1 MAKNYQILLCETY
14 HDKDKK
20 AFIDISSCEL
30 GSNSSLFRGQAYDI
44 EFVTKIDGT
53 HSLSFSLPRYY
64 FDEEKG
70 EQVLNELVDFIS
82 NKTKIR
88 LNKDDKIFYLVV
100 NNMDI
105 IENNGVFSYK
115 YSCSDSYIEELSK
128 SGYGITFTDKDGLGT
143 IHELAERIVK
153 DYDWGYNAEKT
164 GTLYEYTTDQAYN
177 QEQQRYDTIYNPVP
191 VHPVKY
197 IPEIDQYAYKMA
209 LTKPVSFEIGQSGQY
224 LYIIRDT
231 EKVMMTIGDKTYT
244 KIKIQPYRFAKNL
257 AKDEEMVLWTF
268 TKTISNTEEQDFA
281 RVYYKNK
288 ALYFVD
294 KDNNTHKILDDTST
308 DTPMCIVYD
317 LKRTYKIKSYTFK
330 NTPHFSFLQQRIYA
344 YDTSQVNSTGTVDN
358 LIYNYND
365 FVDTIGWTEI
375 DDGLVITSYYT
386 TEEGEVVD
394 KNTYH
399 MLLTKNLSNTTY
411 QFLNDTAAD
420 SNKSIKANQPYI
432 FKYKLENG
440 KANGVINKI
449 LIYDKN
455 PILNKNAPTGS
466 QISPIYTYAPA
477 DGLSQDYYHTL
488 KLKRTILQPYIV
500 FEVQFTNGNEIGIT
514 EFQLFE
520 AVGKEIKDG
529 AIITSTAEES
539 NLYLISHLVNG
550 TLFREFNENGEI
562 DENYKDI
569 VDRILLPNSGEQLKA
584 YTHKYIQYFT
594 RDNYYEDNQGNE
606 QKQGLSEDTL
616 SYLNFEEINKPTI
629 RYELEGQMVDGV
641 AITWPIQESNIIE
654 VPDITNQSAQDF
666 NHVYLSKKDG
676 KYYQFYEITAKGI
689 DGIERTN
696 GKWDYALFGDGA
708 HDKRRTLVAEKSNR
722 FNLIQ
727 ELSELFKVWPVFN
740 IYEENG
746 ILKKEF
752 YFREACIKENFAGF
766 HSGIN
771 LTSISR
777 KTDSDDIVTKM
788 FVEDQE
794 SDLSSDGFISIRK
807 APMNPWGE
815 NYLYNFQH
823 YVNQRLLTDQIL
835 ITDAQGDELSELMI
849 DHDLKTLYETI
860 YPMNQTIFDLNDQL
874 AEVKVQ
880 KANKDSYIKGL
891 TIQLAGIYERKA
903 SLEADNQSDSI
914 SQPDID
920 KNNETIARYIDEAKK
935 LEDPENPMG
944 LPKAKADLEN
954 LVSQLTDLNEQINTL
969 MYGNGSTKGKTQLIQ
984 EFEKKY
990 SQYIKE
996 GIWSDNSYVEPD
1008 AYYLDAQKV
1017 LNTSSMPKATWSI
1030 SVVDGS
1036 VVPEFED
1043 FIFEVGDKTFLV
1055 DNDFFGIS
1063 KDDEKYVFDVLISQI
1078 AEGLD
1083 NPTKNKIEVRNYLT
1097 SFEDLFQRISA
1108 ATQTLELNEQTYN
1121 KGAYFTANG
1130 EVDQNIFQKTLLQN
1144 SFTLSTADDNSW
1156 NLDHTGLS
1164 LQSVINPAKKMRIVA
1179 DGLFLSNSMN
1189 KLTGEPQ
1196 WKTGI
1201 TADGINA
1208 SILTAGTINTARIKI
1223 YADGQ
1228 LNFLWNELGISA
1240 YDYDND
1246 YNKDENGEYTSN
1258 HFVRFDKYG
1267 LYQVNDVKNNFG
1279 FTTDTKNPWFQGLD
1293 TNMAIKRIVGNSNF
1307 SLTRWGF
1314 NWKALSPDGKA
1325 GIQLGYLTNDYGYID
1340 NQNLYGLWITD
1351 INNDTVVAL
1360 QNNGEN
1366 RIAGFYFHPSYM
1378 YAKNQVKTGLLTTEE
1393 FITGVQ
1399 SGGRAAFAAGVK
1411 NMDSWANKETT
1422 SFYVTHDGFLYAKNA
1437 EIEGKITATE
1447 GIISGW
1453 IIGDTLY
1460 KRYTHTYKGEK
1471 LTFETFIGGSSA
1483 NDTAKYVI
1491 GVGYIIPLPN
1501 YELLVPT
1508 FGVSKTGKLYAMDAE
1523 IVGDIQARSLKNSA
1537 GDTII
1542 DSNGNLNLVNAK
1554 LEGEISGLKIIGGQ
1568 FVSNDFRSVN
1578 ESNYLVALG
1587 GPTGYFKVSPK
1598 GIATFG
1604 DGSSEISFDTWWTK
1618 GTTDSYPMVMFK
1630 DGDASGRIAG
1640 IYANYN
1646 KSSSRYEFSLLSGNS
1661 SSGYSNK
1668 IYEIDS
1674 LGNIYSDISRVSHY
1688 YKNYTCPRDSWIKLR
1703 GASGD
1708 IVQIWHCN
1716 GLIYKVEEL

>member
-14 HDKDKK
+14 YDQDKK
-20 AFIDISSCEL
+20 AFVDISSCEL

-70 EQVLNELVDFIS
+70 ERVLNELVDFIS

-105 IENNGVFSYK
+105 VEDNGVFSYK

-153 DYDWGYNAEKT
+153 DYDWEYNAEKT
-164 GTLYEYTTDQAYN
+164 GTLYEYTTDQVYN

-197 IPEIDQYAYKMA
+197 IPELDQYAYKMA
-209 LTKPVSFEIGQSGQY
+209 LTKPVPFTAGQSGRY
-224 LYIIRDT
+224 LYIIRNT
-231 EKVMMTIGDKTYT
+231 KKVEVTKDGQTYT
-244 KIKIQPYRFAKNL
+244 EIRIQQYSFPENL
-257 AKDEEMVLWTF
+257 PGENGEKVLWTF
-268 TKTISNTEEQDFA
+268 AKPEVPTEESPSS
-281 RVYYKNK
+281 RVYYKDK

-294 KDNNTHKILDDTST
+294 KENITHEILDDTST

-317 LKRTYKIKSYTFK
+317 LGSSYTIYNCNLKDSPF
-330 NTPHFSFLQQRIYA
+330 FSFLQQRIYA
-344 YDTSQVNSTGTVDN
+344 YDASQVNSTGTVDN

-386 TEEGEVVD
+386 TEKGDIVD

-399 MLLTKNLSNTTY
+399 MLLRKNLSNTTY
-411 QFLNDTAAD
+411 KFLNDTAAD
-420 SNKSIKANQPYI
+420 SNKILKANQPYI

-440 KANGVINKI
+440 KANGVIKKI

-455 PILNKNAPTGS
+455 PILNKNASTGG
-466 QISPIYTYAPA
+466 QISPIYTYAPV

-488 KLKRTILQPYIV
+488 KLKQAVSQPYIV
-500 FEVQFTNGNEIGIT
+500 FEVQFTVGNEIGIT

-520 AVGKEIKDG
+520 AVGKEVKDG
-529 AIITSTAEES
+529 TIITSTAEES

-550 TLFREFNENGEI
+550 TLFRES
-562 DENYKDI
+562 DEKYKNI
-569 VDRILLPNSGEQLKA
+569 VDRILLPGSEEQLKA

-629 RYELEGQMVDGV
+629 RYELEGQIVDGV
-641 AITWPIQESNIIE
+641 TITWPIQESNIIE
-654 VPDITNQSAQDF
+654 VPDITDQSAQDF

-740 IYEENG
+740 IYEKDG
-746 ILKKEF
+746 VLKKEF

-771 LTSISR
+771 LISISR

-835 ITDAQGDELSELMI
+835 VTDAQGEQLPELMI
-849 DHDLKTLYETI
+849 DHDLKTLYETV
-860 YPMNQTIFDLNDQL
+860 YPMNQRIFDLNEQL

-880 KANKDSYIKGL
+880 KANKDAYIKGL
-891 TIQLAGIYERKA
+891 TIQLAGINERKA

-914 SQPDID
+914 SDTDIT
-920 KNNETIARYIDEAKK
+920 KNNGIIARYIDEANK
-935 LEDPENPMG
+935 LEKIE
-944 LPKAKADLEN
+944 LPKAKADLES
-954 LVSQLTDLNEQINTL
+954 LVSQLTDLNNQINIL
-969 MYGNGSTKGKTQLIQ
+969 MYGDGNTKGKIQLIQ

-1030 SVVDGS
+1030 SVIDGS

-1063 KDDEKYVFDVLISQI
+1063 KDGEKYIFDVLISQI
-1078 AEGLD
+1078 EEGLD
-1083 NPTKNKIEVRNYLT
+1083 DPTKNKIEVRNYLT

-1156 NLDHTGLS
+1156 NLDHTGLN

-1208 SILTAGTINTARIKI
+1208 SIITAGTINTARIKI
-1223 YADGQ
+1223 YANGQ

-1258 HFVRFDKYG
+1258 HFIRFDKYG
-1267 LYQVNDVKNNFG
+1267 LYQVNDKKNNFG
-1279 FTTDTKNPWFQGLD
+1279 FTTDTKNPWFKGLS
-1293 TNMAIKRIVGNSNF
+1293 TNDAIKRIIDNSNF

-1314 NWKALSPDGKA
+1314 NWKASSDGK
-1325 GIQLGYLTNDYGYID
+1325 GSIQLGYQIKKNGSVNEQI
-1340 NQNLYGLWITD
+1340 YGLWITD
-1351 INNDTVVAL
+1351 AQNGEVVAL
-1360 QNNGEN
+1360 QNNGIN
-1366 RIAGFYFHPSYM
+1366 KIAGFYFHPTYM
-1378 YAKNQVKTGLLTTEE
+1378 YTKIDFPLTRYAG
-1393 FITGVQ
+1393 IRSDGNV
-1399 SGGRAAFAAGVK
+1399 AFAAGIRDINKSWNDEITINKSKIK
-1411 NMDSWANKETT
+1411 NA
-1422 SFYVTHDGFLYAKNA
+1422 SFYVTHAGLLYANKAN
-1437 EIEGKITATE
+1437 IEGTITAT
-1447 GIISGW
+1447 GGKIGGW
-1453 IIGDTLY
+1453 SINNNTLY
-1460 KRYTHTYKGEK
+1460 IKKDDYEISIGQPSGALVFQVKNTTNS
-1471 LTFETFIGGSSA
+1471 LTTFSITESGHLFAQDARITGNIKA
-1483 NDTAKYVI
+1483 NQLI
-1491 GVGYIIPLPN
+1491 
-1501 YELLVPT
+1501 
-1508 FGVSKTGKLYAMDAE
+1508 
-1523 IVGDIQARSLKNSA
+1523 NSQ

-1542 DSNGNLNLVNAK
+1542 DEDGNLYLVNANF
-1554 LEGEISGLKIIGGQ
+1554 SGTIKGVKIIGGK
-1568 FVSNDFRSVN
+1568 FVSDYFKSSDDVV
-1578 ESNYLVALG
+1578 VALG
-1587 GPTGYFKVSPK
+1587 SQDGYFKIDSRGVAS
-1598 GIATFG
+1598 FG
-1604 DGSSEISFDTWWTK
+1604 NNKSTISFDNTWK
-1618 GTTDSYPMVMFK
+1618 LINNRDSFPMIIFK
-1630 DGDASGRIAG
+1630 DGDAGGQIAG
-1640 IYANYN
+1640 IFANYN
-1646 KSSSRYEFSLLSGNS
+1646 KYTSRYEINLLCGNS
-1661 SSGYSNK
+1661 SRGNTK
-1668 IYEIDS
+1668 RIYEIGSDGIVYMDVEKIKMYTS
-1674 LGNIYSDISRVSHY
+1674 EDNSIEFKSGWFSIGNLTVY
-1688 YKNYTCPRDSWIKLR
+1688 YR
-1703 GASGD
+1703 
-1708 IVQIWHCN
+1708 N
-1716 GLIYKVEEL
+1716 GLIYRVDT

>member
-14 HDKDKK
+14 YDQDKK

-105 IENNGVFSYK
+105 VEDNGVFSYK

-153 DYDWGYNAEKT
+153 DYDWEYNAEKT
-164 GTLYEYTTDQAYN
+164 GTLYEYTTDQVYN

-197 IPEIDQYAYKMA
+197 IPELDQYAYKMA
-209 LTKPVSFEIGQSGQY
+209 LTKPVPFTAGQSGRY

-231 EKVMMTIGDKTYT
+231 EKVDVTKDGETYT
-244 KIKIQPYRFAKNL
+244 EIRIRPYRFAENL
-257 AKDEEMVLWTF
+257 TTDKEMVLCTL
-268 TKTISNTEEQDFA
+268 TETINNIEQDNSA

-288 ALYFVD
+288 ALYFVN
-294 KDNNTHKILDDTST
+294 KNNNTYKILDDTST

-317 LKRTYKIKSYTFK
+317 LKTTYEITGYALAIKGSPF
-330 NTPHFSFLQQRIYA
+330 FSFLQQRIYA
-344 YDTSQVNSTGTVDN
+344 YDASQVNSTGTVDN

-386 TEEGEVVD
+386 TEKGDIVD

-399 MLLTKNLSNTTY
+399 MLLRKNLSNTTY
-411 QFLNDTAAD
+411 KFLNDTAAD
-420 SNKSIKANQPYI
+420 SNKILKANQPYI
-432 FKYKLENG
+432 FKYKLEDG
-440 KANGVINKI
+440 KANGVIKKI

-455 PILNKNAPTGS
+455 PILNKNASTGG
-466 QISPIYTYAPA
+466 QISPIYTYAPV

-488 KLKRTILQPYIV
+488 KLKQAVSQPYIV
-500 FEVQFTNGNEIGIT
+500 FEVQFTVGNEIGIT

-520 AVGKEIKDG
+520 AVGKEVKDG

-550 TLFREFNENGEI
+550 TLFRESDENGNI
-562 DENYKDI
+562 DEKYKNI
-569 VDRILLPNSGEQLKA
+569 VDRILLPGSEEQLKA

-629 RYELEGQMVDGV
+629 RYELEGQIVDGV
-641 AITWPIQESNIIE
+641 TITWPIQESNIIE
-654 VPDITNQSAQDF
+654 VPDITDQSAQDF

-740 IYEENG
+740 IYEEDG
-746 ILKKEF
+746 VLKKEF

-771 LTSISR
+771 LISISR

-835 ITDAQGDELSELMI
+835 VTDAQGEQLPELMI
-849 DHDLKTLYETI
+849 DHDLKTLYETV
-860 YPMNQTIFDLNDQL
+860 YPMNQRIFDLNEQL

-880 KANKDSYIKGL
+880 KANKDAYIKGL
-891 TIQLAGIYERKA
+891 TIQLAGINERKA

-914 SQPDID
+914 SDTDIT
-920 KNNETIARYIDEAKK
+920 KNNGIIARYIDEANK
-935 LEDPENPMG
+935 LEKIE
-944 LPKAKADLEN
+944 LPKAKADLES
-954 LVSQLTDLNEQINTL
+954 LVSQLIDLNNQINIL
-969 MYGNGSTKGKTQLIQ
+969 MYGDGNTKGKTQLIQ

-1030 SVVDGS
+1030 SVIDGS

-1063 KDDEKYVFDVLISQI
+1063 KDGEKYIFDVLISQI
-1078 AEGLD
+1078 EEGLD
-1083 NPTKNKIEVRNYLT
+1083 DPTKNKIEVRNYLT

-1208 SILTAGTINTARIKI
+1208 SIITAGTINTARIKI
-1223 YADGQ
+1223 YANGQ

-1258 HFVRFDKYG
+1258 HFIRFDKYG
-1267 LYQVNDVKNNFG
+1267 LYQVNDKKNNFG
-1279 FTTDTKNPWFQGLD
+1279 FTTDTKNPWFKGLS
-1293 TNMAIKRIVGNSNF
+1293 TNDAIKRIINNSNF

-1314 NWKALSPDGKA
+1314 NWKASSDGK
-1325 GIQLGYLTNDYGYID
+1325 GSIQLGYQIKKNGSVNEQI
-1340 NQNLYGLWITD
+1340 YGLWIKD
-1351 INNDTVVAL
+1351 AKNNEVVAL

-1366 RIAGFYFHPSYM
+1366 KIAGWKIEKDSIHNVANTIDGPYEFYLFNPNIATGDIIGCYKR
-1378 YAKNQVKTGLLTTEE
+1378 KNNNSLTTT
-1393 FITGVQ
+1393 FKVDKFG
-1399 SGGRAAFAAGVK
+1399 
-1411 NMDSWANKETT
+1411 
-1422 SFYVTHDGFLYAKNA
+1422 YLYAKNA
-1437 EIEGKITATE
+1437 DISGKITAS
-1447 GIISGW
+1447 SGV
-1453 IIGDTLY
+1453 IGGWSINNNTLY
-1460 KRYTHTYKGEK
+1460 IERKNYKISIGQPDGALVFQVK
-1471 LTFETFIGGSSA
+1471 NTTNSLTTFSITESGHLFAQDARITGNIKA
-1483 NDTAKYVI
+1483 NQLI
-1491 GVGYIIPLPN
+1491 
-1501 YELLVPT
+1501 
-1508 FGVSKTGKLYAMDAE
+1508 
-1523 IVGDIQARSLKNSA
+1523 NSQ

-1542 DSNGNLNLVNAK
+1542 DEDGNLYLVNANF
-1554 LEGEISGLKIIGGQ
+1554 SGTIKGVKIIGGK
-1568 FVSNDFRSVN
+1568 FVSDSFQSGGDIIAVG
-1578 ESNYLVALG
+1578 SNG
-1587 GPTGYFKVSPK
+1587 SHYFKVSPEGK
-1598 GIATFG
+1598 CEIRNEDSFFSISDSSLIYNVADNYGQFKIIGTHDSGNKKDRRPTICMQDGDVFGYLYMHHVYKDYAFDFGGTHYSPGYYMTLNFGIQDKNTN
-1604 DGSSEISFDTWWTK
+1604 DGSLFHSNI
-1618 GTTDSYPMVMFK
+1618 
-1630 DGDASGRIAG
+1630 IA
-1640 IYANYN
+1640 
-1646 KSSSRYEFSLLSGNS
+1646 
-1661 SSGYSNK
+1661 YS
-1668 IYEIDS
+1668 
-1674 LGNIYSDISRVSHY
+1674 
-1688 YKNYTCPRDSWIKLR
+1688 PRRQS
-1703 GASGD
+1703 
-1708 IVQIWHCN
+1708 
-1716 GLIYKVEEL
+1716 

>member
-14 HDKDKK
+14 YDQDKK
-20 AFIDISSCEL
+20 AFVDISSCEL

-105 IENNGVFSYK
+105 VEDNGVFSYK

-153 DYDWGYNAEKT
+153 DYDWEYNAEKT
-164 GTLYEYTTDQAYN
+164 GTLYEYTTDQVYN

-197 IPEIDQYAYKMA
+197 IPELDQYAYKMA
-209 LTKPVSFEIGQSGQY
+209 LTKPVPFAAKQCGRY

-231 EKVMMTIGDKTYT
+231 EKVKITKGEQTYT
-244 KIKIQPYRFAKNL
+244 EIRIRPYFFAKGMPENKEMDLCIFKDKIKNTNKN
-257 AKDEEMVLWTF
+257 
-268 TKTISNTEEQDFA
+268 A

-288 ALYFVD
+288 ALYFIN
-294 KDNNTHKILDDTST
+294 KNNDTYKILDDTST

-317 LKRTYKIKSYTFK
+317 LKTTYEITGYALKGSPF
-330 NTPHFSFLQQRIYA
+330 FSFLQQRIYA
-344 YDTSQVNSTGTVDN
+344 YDASQVNSTGTVDN

-386 TEEGEVVD
+386 TEKGGIVD

-399 MLLTKNLSNTTY
+399 MLLRKNLSNTTY
-411 QFLNDTAAD
+411 KFLNDTAAD
-420 SNKSIKANQPYI
+420 SNKILKANQPYI
-432 FKYKLENG
+432 FKYKLEDG
-440 KANGVINKI
+440 KANGVIKKI

-455 PILNKNAPTGS
+455 PILNKNASTGE
-466 QISPIYTYAPA
+466 QISPIYTYAPV

-488 KLKRTILQPYIV
+488 KLKQAVSQPYIV
-500 FEVQFTNGNEIGIT
+500 FEVQFTVGDEIGIT

-520 AVGKEIKDG
+520 AVGKEVKDG

-550 TLFREFNENGEI
+550 TLFKEPDENGNV
-562 DENYKDI
+562 DEKYKDI
-569 VDRILLPNSGEQLKA
+569 VDRILLPGSEEQLKA

-616 SYLNFEEINKPTI
+616 SYLDFEEINKPTI
-629 RYELEGQMVDGV
+629 RYELEGQIVDSV
-641 AITWPIQESNIIE
+641 TITWPIQESNIIE
-654 VPDITNQSAQDF
+654 VPDITDQSAQDF

-696 GKWDYALFGDGA
+696 GKWDYALFGTGA

-740 IYEENG
+740 IYEEDG
-746 ILKKEF
+746 VLKKEF

-771 LTSISR
+771 LISISR

-823 YVNQRLLTDQIL
+823 YVNQRLLTDQVL
-835 ITDAQGDELSELMI
+835 VTDAQGDQLPELMI
-849 DHDLKTLYETI
+849 DHDLKTLYETV
-860 YPMNQTIFDLNDQL
+860 YPMNQRIFDLNEQL
-874 AEVKVQ
+874 AEVKIQ
-880 KANKDSYIKGL
+880 KANKDAYIKGL
-891 TIQLAGIYERKA
+891 TIQLAGINERKA

-914 SQPDID
+914 SDTDIT
-920 KNNETIARYIDEAKK
+920 KNNGIIARYIDEANK
-935 LEDPENPMG
+935 LEKIE
-944 LPKAKADLEN
+944 LPKAKADLES
-954 LVSQLTDLNEQINTL
+954 LVSQLTDLNNQINIL
-969 MYGNGSTKGKTQLIQ
+969 MYGDGNTKGKTQLIQ

-1030 SVVDGS
+1030 SVIDGS

-1063 KDDEKYVFDVLISQI
+1063 KDGEKYIFDVLISQI
-1078 AEGLD
+1078 EEGLD
-1083 NPTKNKIEVRNYLT
+1083 VPTKNKIEVRNYLT

-1208 SILTAGTINTARIKI
+1208 SIITAGTINTARIKI

-1258 HFVRFDKYG
+1258 HFIRFDKYG
-1267 LYQVNDVKNNFG
+1267 LYQVNDKKNNFG
-1279 FTTDTKNPWFQGLD
+1279 FTTDTKNPWFKGLETD
-1293 TNMAIKRIVGNSNF
+1293 DAIKKIIGNSNF

-1314 NWKALSPDGKA
+1314 NWKALSSEKKG
-1325 GIQLGYLTNDYGYID
+1325 GIQLGYQIKNNGGVNEYI
-1340 NQNLYGLWITD
+1340 YGLWITD
-1351 INNDTVVAL
+1351 AKNDEVVAL
-1360 QNNGEN
+1360 QNNGIN
-1366 RIAGFYFHPSYM
+1366 KIAGFYFHPTYM
-1378 YAKNQVKTGLLTTEE
+1378 YTEKK
-1393 FITGVQ
+1393 FLGVTVA
-1399 SGGRAAFAAGVK
+1399 SAGIRSDGNVAFAAGIQDI
-1411 NMDSWANKETT
+1411 NGEWDNKDNVN
-1422 SFYVTHDGFLYAKNA
+1422 FYVKHGGSLFAREA
-1437 EIEGKITATE
+1437 EITGNITAK
-1447 GIISGW
+1447 SGE
-1453 IIGDTLY
+1453 IGGWTIKNNTLY
-1460 KRYTHTYKGEK
+1460 IKKGHYETSIGQPSGALVFQVIDTNNL
-1471 LTFETFIGGSSA
+1471 LTTFSISESGRLFAQNAHITG
-1483 NDTAKYVI
+1483 DITAK
-1491 GVGYIIPLPN
+1491 
-1501 YELLVPT
+1501 
-1508 FGVSKTGKLYAMDAE
+1508 
-1523 IVGDIQARSLKNSA
+1523 SLKNSKNQ
-1537 GDTII
+1537 TII
-1542 DSNGNLNLVNAK
+1542 DENGNLYLVNANFS
-1554 LEGEISGLKIIGGQ
+1554 GSISGVRIIGGN
-1568 FVSNDFRSVN
+1568 FVSDYFRSSGNIIAVGSSGN
-1578 ESNYLVALG
+1578 Q
-1587 GPTGYFKVSPK
+1587 YFKVSPE
-1598 GIATFG
+1598 GYCEIRNG
-1604 DGSSEISFDTWWTK
+1604 DGILSVSSGELKFKVGGNNGELSIF
-1618 GTTDSYPMVMFK
+1618 GTYRTENKTNKRATLRFK
-1630 DGDASGRIAG
+1630 DPNASKMAILYVDVEGRTAELRLG
-1640 IYANYN
+1640 IQEANGTYTSVPVRSVTA
-1646 KSSSRYEFSLLSGNS
+1646 SS
-1661 SSGYSNK
+1661 
-1668 IYEIDS
+1668 
-1674 LGNIYSDISRVSHY
+1674 
-1688 YKNYTCPRDSWIKLR
+1688 
-1703 GASGD
+1703 
-1708 IVQIWHCN
+1708 
-1716 GLIYKVEEL
+1716 

>member
-14 HDKDKK
+14 YDQDKK

-105 IENNGVFSYK
+105 VEDNGVFSYK

-153 DYDWGYNAEKT
+153 DYDWEYNAEKT
-164 GTLYEYTTDQAYN
+164 GTLYEYTTDQVYN

-197 IPEIDQYAYKMA
+197 IPELDQYAYKMA
-209 LTKPVSFEIGQSGQY
+209 LTKPVPFAAKQCGRY

-231 EKVMMTIGDKTYT
+231 EKVKITKGEQTYT
-244 KIKIQPYRFAKNL
+244 EIRIRPYLFAKGMPENREMDLCIFKDKIK
-257 AKDEEMVLWTF
+257 
-268 TKTISNTEEQDFA
+268 NTNENA

-294 KDNNTHKILDDTST
+294 KNNNTYKILDDTSI

-317 LKRTYKIKSYTFK
+317 LKTTYEITGYALKGSPF
-330 NTPHFSFLQQRIYA
+330 FSFLQQRIYA
-344 YDTSQVNSTGTVDN
+344 YDASQVNSTGTVDN

-386 TEEGEVVD
+386 TEKGDIVD

-399 MLLTKNLSNTTY
+399 MLLRKNLSNTTY
-411 QFLNDTAAD
+411 KFLNDTAAD
-420 SNKSIKANQPYI
+420 SNKILKANQPYI
-432 FKYKLENG
+432 FKYKLEDG
-440 KANGVINKI
+440 KANGVIKKI

-455 PILNKNAPTGS
+455 PILNKNASTGE
-466 QISPIYTYAPA
+466 QISPIYTYAPV

-488 KLKRTILQPYIV
+488 KLKQAVSQPYIV
-500 FEVQFTNGNEIGIT
+500 FEVQFTVGNEIGIT

-520 AVGKEIKDG
+520 AVGKEVKDG

-550 TLFREFNENGEI
+550 TLFKESDENGDT
-562 DENYKDI
+562 DEKYKDI
-569 VDRILLPNSGEQLKA
+569 VDRILLPGSEEQLKA

-606 QKQGLSEDTL
+606 QKQKLSEDTL

-629 RYELEGQMVDGV
+629 RYELEGQIVDGV
-641 AITWPIQESNIIE
+641 TITWPIQESNIIE
-654 VPDITNQSAQDF
+654 VPDITDQSAQDF

-676 KYYQFYEITAKGI
+676 KHYQFYEITAKGI

-696 GKWDYALFGDGA
+696 GKWDYALFGTGA

-740 IYEENG
+740 IYEEDG
-746 ILKKEF
+746 VLKKEF

-771 LTSISR
+771 LISISR

-794 SDLSSDGFISIRK
+794 SDLSSDGFVSIRK

-823 YVNQRLLTDQIL
+823 YVNQRLLTDQVL
-835 ITDAQGDELSELMI
+835 VTDAQGDQLPELMI
-849 DHDLKTLYETI
+849 DHDLKTLYETV
-860 YPMNQTIFDLNDQL
+860 YPMNQRIFDLNEQL

-880 KANKDSYIKGL
+880 KANKDAYIKGL
-891 TIQLAGIYERKA
+891 TIQLAGINERKA

-914 SQPDID
+914 SDTDIT
-920 KNNETIARYIDEAKK
+920 KNNGIIARYIDEANK
-935 LEDPENPMG
+935 LEKIE
-944 LPKAKADLEN
+944 LPKAKADLES
-954 LVSQLTDLNEQINTL
+954 LVSQLTDLNNQINIL
-969 MYGNGSTKGKTQLIQ
+969 MYGDGNTKGKIQLIQ

-1030 SVVDGS
+1030 SVIDGS

-1063 KDDEKYVFDVLISQI
+1063 KDGEKYIFDVLISQI
-1078 AEGLD
+1078 EEGLD
-1083 NPTKNKIEVRNYLT
+1083 DPTKNKIEVRNYLT

-1208 SILTAGTINTARIKI
+1208 SIITAGTINTARIKI
-1223 YADGQ
+1223 YANGQ

-1258 HFVRFDKYG
+1258 HFIRFDKYG
-1267 LYQVNDVKNNFG
+1267 LYQVNDKKNNFG
-1279 FTTDTKNPWFQGLD
+1279 FTTDTKDPWFKGLKTD
-1293 TNMAIKRIVGNSNF
+1293 DAIKRIINNSNF

-1314 NWKALSPDGKA
+1314 NWKASSDGK
-1325 GIQLGYLTNDYGYID
+1325 GSIQLGYKTNSYGNID
-1340 NQNLYGLWITD
+1340 NENIYGLWIKD
-1351 INNDTVVAL
+1351 ANDDTVVAL
-1360 QNNGEN
+1360 QNNGTN
-1366 RIAGFYFHPSYM
+1366 QIAGFYFHPTYM
-1378 YAKNQVKTGLLTTEE
+1378 YTKKSFGALSTVYAG
-1393 FITGVQ
+1393 IRSDDYV
-1399 SGGRAAFAAGVK
+1399 AFAAGIQDLNQSWSGEINGEK
-1411 NMDSWANKETT
+1411 NA
-1422 SFYVTHDGFLYAKNA
+1422 SFYVTHTGFLYAKSA
-1437 EIEGKITATE
+1437 KIKGTITAT
-1447 GIISGW
+1447 SGE
-1453 IIGDTLY
+1453 IGGWTIKNNTLY
-1460 KRYTHTYKGEK
+1460 IKKGHYETSIGQPSGALVFQVIDTNNL
-1471 LTFETFIGGSSA
+1471 LTTFSISESGRLFAQNAHITG
-1483 NDTAKYVI
+1483 DITAK
-1491 GVGYIIPLPN
+1491 
-1501 YELLVPT
+1501 
-1508 FGVSKTGKLYAMDAE
+1508 
-1523 IVGDIQARSLKNSA
+1523 SLKNSKNQ
-1537 GDTII
+1537 TII
-1542 DSNGNLNLVNAK
+1542 DEYGNLYLVNAK
-1554 LEGEISGLKIIGGQ
+1554 FSGSISGVRIIGGN
-1568 FVSNDFRSVN
+1568 FVSDYFKSSGDIIAVG
-1578 ESNYLVALG
+1578 SNG
-1587 GPTGYFKVSPK
+1587 NQYFKVSPE
-1598 GIATFG
+1598 GYCEIRNG
-1604 DGSSEISFDTWWTK
+1604 DGILSVSSGELKFKVGGNNGELSIFGTYRTENKTNKRATLRFKDPNASRMAILYVDVE
-1618 GTTDSYPMVMFK
+1618 GTTAELRLGVQEANGTYKSVPVHSVT
-1630 DGDASGRIAG
+1630 AS
-1640 IYANYN
+1640 
-1646 KSSSRYEFSLLSGNS
+1646 S
-1661 SSGYSNK
+1661 
-1668 IYEIDS
+1668 
-1674 LGNIYSDISRVSHY
+1674 
-1688 YKNYTCPRDSWIKLR
+1688 
-1703 GASGD
+1703 
-1708 IVQIWHCN
+1708 
-1716 GLIYKVEEL
+1716 

>member
-14 HDKDKK
+14 YDKDKK

-30 GSNSSLFRGQAYDI
+30 GSNNSLFRGQAYDI

-70 EQVLNELVDFIS
+70 EQVLNELVEFVS

-105 IENNGVFSYK
+105 VENNGVFSYK

-128 SGYGITFTDKDGLGT
+128 SGYGIAFTDKDGLGT
-143 IHELAERIVK
+143 IHELATRVVE
-153 DYDWGYNAEKT
+153 DYDWEYNAKKT
-164 GTLYEYTTDQAYN
+164 GTLYEYTTDQVYN

-197 IPEIDQYAYKMA
+197 IPELDQYAYKMA
-209 LTKPVSFEIGQSGQY
+209 LTKPVPFETGQFGQY

-231 EKVMMTIGDKTYT
+231 EKAMMTIGDKTYT

-268 TKTISNTEEQDFA
+268 TKTISDTEEHDFA

-308 DTPMCIVYD
+308 DTPMCIIYD
-317 LKRTYKIKSYTFK
+317 LKRIYKIKNYTLK
-330 NTPHFSFLQQRIYA
+330 NTPHFSFFQQRIYA

-375 DDGLVITSYYT
+375 DDGLIITSYYT
-386 TEEGEVVD
+386 SEGEGFSK

-399 MLLTKNLSNTTY
+399 MLLTKSLSNSTY

-420 SNKSIKANQPYI
+420 SNKSIKANQPYV
-432 FKYKLENG
+432 FKYKLEDG
-440 KANGVINKI
+440 KANGVISKI
-449 LIYDKN
+449 LIYDEN
-455 PILNKNAPTGS
+455 PILNKNSSSGS
-466 QISPIYTYAPA
+466 QISPVYTYAPTN
-477 DGLSQDYYHTL
+477 GLSQDYYHTI
-488 KLKRTILQPYIV
+488 KLKQTVLKPYIV
-500 FEVQFTNGNEIGIT
+500 FEIQFTGGNEIGIT

-529 AIITSTAEES
+529 ETIVSSAEES
-539 NLYLISHLVNG
+539 NLYLISNLVNG
-550 TLFREFNENGEI
+550 TLFNETGEEF
-562 DENYKDI
+562 KDI
-569 VDRILLPNSGEQLKA
+569 IDRILLPASEEQLKA
-584 YTHKYIQYFT
+584 YTHKYVQYFT
-594 RDNYYEDNQGNE
+594 RDNYYEDADGNE
-606 QKQGLSEDTL
+606 QKQNLSQDTL
-616 SYLNFEEINKPTI
+616 SYLNFEEINKSTI
-629 RYELEGQMVDGV
+629 RYELEGQEIDGV
-641 AITWPIQESNIIE
+641 TLTWPIQESNIIE
-654 VPDITNQSAQDF
+654 VPADKNISDEKPKDF

-676 KYYQFYEITAKGI
+676 KYYQYYEITAKGI

-696 GKWDYALFGDGA
+696 GKWDYALFGLGA
-708 HDKRRTLVAEKSNR
+708 HDKRRTLVADRSNR

-746 ILKKEF
+746 KLKKEF
-752 YFREACIKENFAGF
+752 YFREACIKENFSGF

-771 LTSISR
+771 LTNISR

-788 FVEDQE
+788 YVEDQE

-807 APMNPWGE
+807 APSNPWGE

-823 YVNQRLLTDQIL
+823 YVNQRLLTDQVL
-835 ITDAQGDELSELMI
+835 VQDEQGDELLKLMV

-860 YPMNQTIFDLNDQL
+860 KPINENIFDLNDKL
-874 AEVKVQ
+874 AELKVQ
-880 KANKDSYIKGL
+880 KANKDAYIKGL
-891 TIQLAGIYERKA
+891 TIQLAGITERKA
-903 SLEADNQSDSI
+903 SLEADNLSDSI
-914 SQPDID
+914 SQTDID
-920 KNNETIARYIDEAKK
+920 KNNETISRYIDEANK
-935 LEDPENPMG
+935 LEDPNNPMG
-944 LPKAKADLEN
+944 LPQAKKDLDGI
-954 LVSQLTDLNEQINTL
+954 VSQVDELNDQINVL
-969 MYGNGSTKGKTQLIQ
+969 MYGDGASKGKTQLIQ
-984 EFEKKY
+984 EFERKY

-996 GIWSDNSYVEPD
+996 GVWSDSSYVEPD

-1017 LNTSSMPKATWSI
+1017 LDTSSMPKATWSI
-1030 SVVDGS
+1030 SVIDGS
-1036 VVPEFED
+1036 VVPELED
-1043 FIFEVGDKTFLV
+1043 FTFEVGDKTFIV

-1063 KDDEKYVFDVLISQI
+1063 KDDEKYVFDVLVSQI
-1078 AEGLD
+1078 SEGLD
-1083 NPTKNKIEVRNYLT
+1083 DPTKNKIEVRNYLT

-1189 KLTGEPQ
+1189 KTTGEPQ

-1208 SILTAGTINTARIKI
+1208 SILTAGTINTAKIKI
-1223 YADGQ
+1223 FADGQ

-1240 YDYDND
+1240 YDYSND
-1246 YNKDENGEYTSN
+1246 YNKDANGEYTSN
-1258 HFVRFDKYG
+1258 HFVRFDKHG
-1267 LYQVNDVKNNFG
+1267 LYQVNDTKNRFG
-1279 FTTDTKNPWFQGLD
+1279 FTDITKKPWFNGLGENALK
-1293 TNMAIKRIVGNSNF
+1293 TIVNYSNF

-1314 NWKALSPDGKA
+1314 NWKANQENTDKTIA
-1325 GIQLGYLTNDYGYID
+1325 GSIQLGYKIEDWTEPNKAI
-1340 NQNLYGLWITD
+1340 YGLWITNGD
-1351 INNDTVVAL
+1351 GEEVVSLQSNANNK
-1360 QNNGEN
+1360 
-1366 RIAGFYFHPSYM
+1366 IAGWTVNPRQLINIQDIPSLFTDKKYLFGM
-1378 YAKNQVKTGLLTTEE
+1378 QVPKIKSNGTYGTTWSIAIGTVTKT
-1393 FITGVQ
+1393 
-1399 SGGRAAFAAGVK
+1399 
-1411 NMDSWANKETT
+1411 DSWTEAQFKVSHEGKLVAT
-1422 SFYVTHDGFLYAKNA
+1422 GA
-1437 EIEGKITATE
+1437 EIEGKITANE
-1447 GIISGW
+1447 GKIGGW
-1453 IIGDTLY
+1453 TIDSSWGLYYGDSFSSARTGMSPTQSNWAFWAGFDKNNSGDTNF
-1460 KRYTHTYKGEK
+1460 EK
-1471 LTFETFIGGSSA
+1471 TPFRVTQ
-1483 NDTAKYVI
+1483 K
-1491 GVGYIIPLPN
+1491 
-1501 YELLVPT
+1501 
-1508 FGVSKTGKLYAMDAE
+1508 GKLYARDVE
-1523 IVGDIQARSLKNSA
+1523 LTGDITARSLKNSA
-1537 GDTII
+1537 GITII

-1554 LEGEISGLKIIGGQ
+1554 LEGEISGLKVIGGQ
-1568 FVSNDFRSVN
+1568 FVSDDFKGVS

-1618 GTTDSYPMVMFK
+1618 GTTDSFPMLIFK

-1646 KSSSRYEFSLLSGNS
+1646 KSSYRYDFKLLSGNS
-1661 SSGYSNK
+1661 SSGHSSR

-1674 LGNIYSDISRVSHY
+1674 SGYVYMNIDDISIYTSKYNVYFPTGWFRIGEITVY
-1688 YKNYTCPRDSWIKLR
+1688 YHK
-1703 GASGD
+1703 
-1708 IVQIWHCN
+1708 
-1716 GLIYKVEEL
+1716 GLIYEVVDSNP

>member
-14 HDKDKK
+14 YDKDKK

-88 LNKDDKIFYLVV
+88 LNKDNKIFYLVV

-105 IENNGVFSYK
+105 VENNGVFSYK

-143 IHELAERIVK
+143 IHELATRIVE
-153 DYDWGYNAEKT
+153 DYDWEYNAKKT
-164 GTLYEYTTDQAYN
+164 GTLYEYTTDQVYN

-197 IPEIDQYAYKMA
+197 IPELDQYAYKMA
-209 LTKPVSFEIGQSGQY
+209 LTKPVPFAAGQFGQY

-231 EKVMMTIGDKTYT
+231 EKVEVVKDGKTYT
-244 KIKIQPYRFAKNL
+244 EIKIQPYRFAKNL
-257 AKDEEMVLWTF
+257 VKDEEMVLWTF
-268 TKTISNTEEQDFA
+268 TKTINSTEEHDFA

-308 DTPMCIVYD
+308 DTSICIAYD
-317 LKRTYKIKSYTFK
+317 LKRTYKIKNYTLK
-330 NTPHFSFLQQRIYA
+330 NTPHFSFLPQRISA
-344 YDTSQVNSTGTVDN
+344 SDTSPVNSTGTVDN
-358 LIYNYND
+358 LIYNYHD

-375 DDGLVITSYYT
+375 DDGLIITSYYT
-386 TEEGEVVD
+386 SEGEGFSK

-399 MLLTKNLSNTTY
+399 MLLTKSLSNSTY

-420 SNKSIKANQPYI
+420 SNKSIKANQPYV
-432 FKYKLENG
+432 FKYKLEDG
-440 KANGVINKI
+440 KANGVISKI

-455 PILNKNAPTGS
+455 PILNKNSSSGS
-466 QISPIYTYAPA
+466 QISPIYTYAPT
-477 DGLSQDYYHTL
+477 DGLSQDYYHTI
-488 KLKRTILQPYIV
+488 KLKHTVLQPYIV
-500 FEVQFTNGNEIGIT
+500 FEIQFTRGSEIGIT

-529 AIITSTAEES
+529 EIIISSAEES
-539 NLYLISHLVNG
+539 NLYLISNLVNG
-550 TLFREFNENGEI
+550 TLFNETE
-562 DENYKDI
+562 EKFKDI
-569 VDRILLPNSGEQLKA
+569 IDRILLPTSEEQLKA

-594 RDNYYEDNQGNE
+594 RDNYYEDAEGNE
-606 QKQGLSEDTL
+606 QKQNLSQDTL

-629 RYELEGQMVDGV
+629 RYELEGQMVDGIT
-641 AITWPIQESNIIE
+641 ITWPIQESNIIE

-746 ILKKEF
+746 VLKKEF

-771 LTSISR
+771 LISISR

-891 TIQLAGIYERKA
+891 TIQLAGINERKA

-954 LVSQLTDLNEQINTL
+954 LVSQLTDLNDQINTL
-969 MYGNGSTKGKTQLIQ
+969 MYGNESAKGKTQLIQ

-1030 SVVDGS
+1030 SVIDGS

-1063 KDDEKYVFDVLISQI
+1063 KDDEKYIFDVLISQI

-1258 HFVRFDKYG
+1258 HFIRFDKYG

-1293 TNMAIKRIVGNSNF
+1293 TNTAIKRIIGNSNF

-1351 INNDTVVAL
+1351 TNNDTVVAL

-1393 FITGVQ
+1393 FITGIQ
-1399 SGGRAAFAAGVK
+1399 SGGRAAFAAGAK

-1422 SFYVTHDGFLYAKNA
+1422 NFYVTHDGFLYAKNA

-1447 GIISGW
+1447 GKIGGWEINSNTINKVSSGKYD
-1453 IIGDTLY
+1453 GTNCDYEVFMNSSGRTLY
-1460 KRYTHTYKGEK
+1460 GRSEKGA
-1471 LTFETFIGGSSA
+1471 FG
-1483 NDTAKYVI
+1483 I
-1491 GVGYIIPLPN
+1491 GVHFPEYEALFGSTHLLPLCV
-1501 YELLVPT
+1501 LT
-1508 FGVSKTGKLYAMDAE
+1508 TKGKLIAQDAE
-1523 IVGDIQARSLKNSA
+1523 IAGDIQANSLKNSR

-1542 DSNGNLNLVNAK
+1542 DEDGNLHLVNGK
-1554 LEGEISGLKIIGGQ
+1554 FDGEVSGLKIIAGQ
-1568 FVSNDFRSVN
+1568 FVSNYFKTTGASD
-1578 ESNYLVALG
+1578 YMVAIG
-1587 GPTGYFKVSPK
+1587 GDYNHYFKVSPSGFLEVK
-1598 GIATFG
+1598 NG
-1604 DGSSEISFDTWWTK
+1604 DGTLSVSSGELKFKVGDGYGEFSIY
-1618 GTTDSYPMVMFK
+1618 GTYRSNDPNNKRATLRFK
-1630 DGDASGRIAG
+1630 DPNDGLESYLYIE
-1640 IYANYN
+1640 YEYM
-1646 KSSSRYEFSLLSGNS
+1646 SSSFTFHGINYAAGTYAVLRLGAKDYSGGGFHTS
-1661 SSGYSNK
+1661 VVGYAK
-1668 IYEIDS
+1668 
-1674 LGNIYSDISRVSHY
+1674 R
-1688 YKNYTCPRDSWIKLR
+1688 
-1703 GASGD
+1703 
-1708 IVQIWHCN
+1708 Q
-1716 GLIYKVEEL
+1716 